1 MKHFCIKCGVE
12 LKEEQLLCPQC
23 GLCSFF
29 DLANDSAKN
38 VSGILNA
45 VEIEANTQWVK
56 YKCGKNASTGHGF
69 AAEDANA
76 LNEWLCGYDV
86 EQVGRNNANTGPDR
100 ITNGQEIQTK
110 YCKTANDSVQAG
122 FGADGMYAY
131 KGQLLEV
138 PNDQYEEAVHI
149 MEEKILQGKVE
160 GITDPKDAT
169 KIIKKGDVTYQ
180 QAKNIARAGNID
192 SLIFDAKTQTV
203 TAISAFGISFAI
215 NLGMMCLF
223 RDKGNLNIKEAMQLA
238 FLSGLQNGTI
248 AMTSGIL
255 TSQVLKTQFGR
266 NLAAYVQWGAKS
278 GIDSAYKVKIG
289 KELIHKLSKSLWNK
303 GIYGGASKQVA
314 TKFIRTNVIANL
326 GVFVITTIP
335 DTFFVIRGEIS
346 KPQLIKN
353 LVVNGTSLVGG
364 TLGAW
369 LGACLGPYGM
379 IGGGLAGGVIF
390 GWASKK
396 IADSISKDDSEKM
409 YELIKVALLRLSHD
423 YMIQS
428 EDEFQK
434 CIEVIHKEK
443 VLDTTFIRAMYSIG
457 CDDDNDFL
465 RVQIAYEKLAYYFY
479 AVIRQRKTICLK
491 NNQEKVLDAINELGA
506 EIKSDNNSKKEEIE
520 V

>member
-1 MKHFCIKCGVE
+1 ME
-12 LKEEQLLCPQC
+12 LKEEQLLCPKC
-23 GLCSFF
+23 GHCSFF
-29 DLANDSAKN
+29 DLASDSAKN
-38 VSGILNA
+38 VSSILNA
-45 VEIEANTQWVK
+45 VQIEANTQWVK
-56 YKCGKNASTGHGF
+56 YKCGKNAATGHGF

-76 LNEWLCGYDV
+76 LNEWLWGYEV

-100 ITNGQEIQTK
+100 ITNGQKIQTK
-110 YCKTANDSVQAG
+110 YCKSAKESVQAG

-131 KGQLLEV
+131 KDQVLEV
-138 PNDQYEEAVHI
+138 PNDQYEDAVHF
-149 MEEKILQGKVE
+149 MEEKIAQGMVE
-160 GITDPKDAT
+160 GVTNPKDAT
-169 KIIKKGDVTYQ
+169 KIVKKGNVTYQ

-223 RDKGNLNIKEAMQLA
+223 RDKGNLTVKEAMQLA

-255 TSQVLKTQFGR
+255 TSQVLRTQFGR

-278 GIDSAYKVKIG
+278 GIDSVYKIETG
-289 KELIHKLSKSLWNK
+289 KKLIHKLSESLWNK

-314 TKFIRTNVIANL
+314 IKFIRTNIIANL
-326 GVFVITTIP
+326 GIFVITTIP

-346 KPQLIKN
+346 QPQLIKN
-353 LVVNGTSLVGG
+353 LVVNGTSLIGG

-390 GWASKK
+390 SWASKK

-428 EDEFQK
+428 EDEFQR
-434 CIEVIHKEK
+434 CIEVIHQEK
-443 VLDTTFIRAMYSIG
+443 AIDTTFIRAMYSIG

-465 RVQIAYEKLAYYFY
+465 RVQIAYEKLSYYFY
-479 AVIRQRKTICLK
+479 AVIRQRKTVCLK
-491 NNQEKVLDAINELGA
+491 DKQEKLLDAINELG
-506 EIKSDNNSKKEEIE
+506 EEIQSNDGTKAE
-520 V
+520 NEI

>member
-1 MKHFCIKCGVE
+1 MKHFCIECGME
-12 LKEEQLLCPQC
+12 LKEEQLLCPKC
-23 GLCSFF
+23 GHCSFF
-29 DLANDSAKN
+29 DLANDFAKN
-38 VSGILNA
+38 VNGILNA
-45 VEIEANTQWVK
+45 VQIEANTQWVK
-56 YKCGKNASTGHGF
+56 YKCGKNAATGHGF

-76 LNEWLCGYDV
+76 LNEWLWGYEV
-86 EQVGRNNANTGPDR
+86 EQVGQNNANTGPDR
-100 ITNGQEIQTK
+100 ITNGQKIQTK
-110 YCKTANDSVQAG
+110 YCKSAQESVQAG
-122 FGADGMYAY
+122 FGTDGMYAY
-131 KGQLLEV
+131 KGQVLEV
-138 PNDQYEEAVHI
+138 PNDQYEEAVHF
-149 MEEKILQGKVE
+149 MEEKIAQGMVE
-160 GITDPKDAT
+160 GVTNPKDAT
-169 KIIKKGDVTYQ
+169 KIVKKGNVTYQ

-203 TAISAFGISFAI
+203 TAVSAFGISFAI
-215 NLGMMCLF
+215 NLGMMLLF
-223 RDKGNLNIKEAMQLA
+223 RDNSNLKVKEAMQLA

-255 TSQVLKTQFGR
+255 TSQVLRTQFGR

-278 GIDSAYKVKIG
+278 GIDSVYKVKLG
-289 KELIHKLSKSLWNK
+289 KELIHKLSKSLWDK

-353 LVVNGTSLVGG
+353 LVVNGTSIVGG

-390 GWASKK
+390 SWASKK
-396 IADSISKDDSEKM
+396 IADNISKDDSEKM

-428 EDEFQK
+428 EDEFQR
-434 CIEVIHKEK
+434 CIKVIHQEK
-443 VLDTTFIRAMYSIG
+443 AIDTTFIRAMYSIG
-457 CDDDNDFL
+457 CDDNNDFL
-465 RVQIAYEKLAYYFY
+465 RVQIAYEKLSYYFY
-479 AVIRQRKTICLK
+479 AVIRQRKIVCLK
-491 NNQEKVLDAINELGA
+491 NKQKMLLDAINKLGE
-506 EIKSDNNSKKEEIE
+506 EIQSNDGSKEEGEI
-520 V
+520 

>member
-1 MKHFCIKCGVE
+1 MKHFCIKCGTE
-12 LKEEQLLCPQC
+12 LKEEQLLCPKC
-23 GLCSFF
+23 GHCSFF
-29 DLANDSAKN
+29 DLTKDSVKD

-45 VEIEANTQWVK
+45 VEIESNTQWAK

-76 LNEWLCGYDV
+76 LNEWLSGYDV
-86 EQVGRNNANTGPDR
+86 DQIGRNNTNAGPDR
-100 ITNGQEIQTK
+100 ISNAQEIQTK
-110 YCKTANDSVQAG
+110 YYKTANESVQAG
-122 FGADGMYAY
+122 FGNDGMYVY
-131 KGQLLEV
+131 KGQILEV
-138 PNDQYEEAVHI
+138 PNDQYEEAVVF
-149 MEEKILQGKVE
+149 MEEKIRQGKVE
-160 GITDPKDAT
+160 GIANPEDAK
-169 KIIKKGDVTYQ
+169 KIIKQGDVTYQ

-278 GIDSAYKVKIG
+278 SIDAVYKVQIG
-289 KELIHKLSKSLWNK
+289 KELIHNLSKSLWDK
-303 GIYGGASKQVA
+303 GIYGRASKQVA
-314 TKFIRTNVIANL
+314 TKFIRTNVITNL
-326 GVFVITTIP
+326 GVFVITSIP

-346 KPQLIKN
+346 KPQFIKN
-353 LVVNGTSLVGG
+353 LVVNGTSLAGG

-390 GWASKK
+390 NWTSKK

-409 YELIKVALLRLSHD
+409 YELIKVALLHLSHD

-434 CIEVIHKEK
+434 CIEFIHQEK
-443 VLDTTFIRAMYSIG
+443 AIDTTFIRAMYSIG

-479 AVIRQRKTICLK
+479 AVIRQRKTVCLT

-506 EIKSDNNSKKEEIE
+506 KIQSDNDKNEGIE